1 MHMVPKTKMFCLI
14 PLLYVCLFSSC
25 VTVTGDQ
32 VHASILDNLPQTTAF
47 DKVLKVTT
55 GLLLSVSMLFTIPL
69 FFFSVFRTM
78 EHNSGG
84 RRSGNNGDNNSGD
97 SEHRR
102 LGSVAN
108 RNLEEALLPAR
119 GALVYGSG
127 LLSPDRPFVKT
138 PAPLLNSTSVATGMS
153 TTSSLLL
160 TSSSSSSGFP
170 STWCR
175 TSIIRVCTVA
185 GTVVVAILLGP
196 LFSEVISL
204 VGAFSMS
211 LVAFILPAAFYL
223 KIFKDKLSGTQRI
236 VVWVVFVFG
245 IATLCVATWQSVESM
260 VYYFSHG
267 GHEKLCGTS
276 ALSNHTAYSVMAL

>member
-1 MHMVPKTKMFCLI
+1 LI

-108 RNLEEALLPAR
+108 RNLEETLLPAR

-160 TSSSSSSGFP
+160 TSSSSVFP

-260 VYYFSHG
+260 VYYFSHD

-276 ALSNHTAYSVMAL
+276 ALSNHTVDESIVGVR

>member
-1 MHMVPKTKMFCLI
+1 
-14 PLLYVCLFSSC
+14 

-160 TSSSSSSGFP
+160 TSSSSSASSSSSSSSSSVFP
-170 STWCR
+170 SIWCR

-260 VYYFSHG
+260 VYYFSHD

-276 ALSNHTAYSVMAL
+276 ALSNHTVDESMAL